1 MVAFLGSIL
10 PNIQIP
16 PQIVITPN
24 SLPNGTVSFLYNQPI
39 IATDGFDPYTYAIT
53 SGSLPT
59 GLTLSSSGSITG
71 TPTVANTYNFTV
83 TATDSLTFTGSQSYT
98 IVTSLPNI
106 TLTPSLLPEGYVNL
120 SYNATT
126 ISASGGTSPY
136 TFAVTSGSLPNGLTL
151 SSSGIISGTPT
162 VQNTFNFTIRATD
175 ANGYTG
181 SLAYSILINPEI
193 EIYNIEYLIIAGG
206 GGGGANS
213 GGGGGAGSLR
223 TNIVSPFA
231 FGGINPSAQIIT
243 TEPGRVYTVSIG
255 GGGTGGRY
263 SPSPQTFSSNGTD
276 SSISGN
282 FGIMSSFGGGGGGS
296 YEGSNPVYKSGSAGG
311 CGGGSSYT
319 TPSSGQVPGGVATGN
334 QGLVVT
340 IGNNGGNGVGGGGG
354 GGGGGIGTAG
364 QNGAPSQGGAGGAG
378 ITWRG
383 LVTVGGGGG
392 GRGSGSAPLGRAG
405 SGGVGGGGA
414 GANSPVNTGTS
425 GTTNTGGGGG
435 SGGPSTG
442 GAGGSGIVIMGY
454 PSPLVLATGG
464 TVTQSNGYTWHTFT
478 ASGTLNFNLL

>member
-10 PNIQIP
+10 PNVQIP
-16 PQIVITPN
+16 PVIVLTPN
-24 SLPNGTVSFLYNQPI
+24 TLPNGTVSFSYNQPI
-39 IATDGFDPYTYAIT
+39 IAEDGFDPYTYTIT

-59 GLTLSSSGSITG
+59 GLTLSSSGNITG
-71 TPTVANTYNFTV
+71 TPTDVNTYNFTV

-98 IVTSLPNI
+98 IVTSLPVI
-106 TLTPSLLPEGYVNL
+106 TLSPSEVQQGYNNL
-120 SYNATT
+120 SYNAT

-136 TFAVTSGSLPNGLTL
+136 TFSVTSGSLPNGLTL
-151 SSSGIISGTPT
+151 SSSGVISGTPT
-162 VQNTFNFTIRATD
+162 VEDTFNFTITATD

-181 SLAYSILINPEI
+181 SQAYSILINPEI
-193 EIYNIEYLIIAGG
+193 DIYNIEYLIIAGG

-231 FGGINPSAQIIT
+231 FGGINPSAQVIT
-243 TEPGRVYTVSIG
+243 TEPGSVYTVNIG
-255 GGGTGGRY
+255 AGGAAGRY
-263 SPSPQTFSSNGTD
+263 SPSPLITGSNGTD

-282 FGIMSSFGGGGGGS
+282 FGIMSSFGGGGGGVYDS
-296 YEGSNPVYKSGSAGG
+296 SNPVNRSGLAGG
-311 CGGGSSYT
+311 CGGGSSFT
-319 TPSSGQVPGGVATGN
+319 ATSGAQVPGGIATGN
-334 QGLVVT
+334 QGVVVT
-340 IGNNGGNGVGGGGG
+340 IGNNGGNGVSGGAG
-354 GGGGGIGTAG
+354 GGGGGIGAAG
-364 QNGAPSQGGAGGAG
+364 QNGAPQQGGAGGAG

-392 GRGSGSAPLGRAG
+392 GRGSGSAPNGRGG
-405 SGGVGGGGA
+405 SGGAGGGGA
-414 GANSPVNTGTS
+414 GATAPVNIGTS